1 MLMLLLQAACA
12 LTAVGGIVYCCFA
25 LWAVMKFRHKNRDD
39 FGSKSAPPV
48 SVIKP
53 LCGVDPHAY
62 ESLRSHCIQGYPNYE
77 IIFGVSNPDEP
88 VVRLVEQ
95 LKTEFPEIP
104 IGLVVCSRLSGM
116 NFKVSNIL
124 QMLPMARHEYLV
136 INDSDIAVPSDYLR
150 RVVAP
155 LENADVGMVTCLY
168 RGMPGDSIGS
178 KLEALGIS
186 ADFTPGVL
194 CANQLWNGLRFA
206 MGSTLAFHR
215 RTLNVIGGF
224 EALADYLADDYELGR
239 RTSEAGFQV
248 ELADC
253 VVEHYLPDY
262 SLAAFFEHQLRWA
275 RTIRSSRPEGYAGL
289 IFTYAI
295 PWSFFSLLV
304 TRGARWAWVLLL
316 TAFVLRFAVTCICG
330 SLVLHDRRVRHLW
343 LLPVRDF
350 VALLVWVGGYMGRQV
365 VWRGRKFRLAGG
377 KLRPLVDVTTG
388 NSQ

>member
-12 LTAVGGIVYCCFA
+12 LTAVGGIVYCFFA
-25 LWAVMKFRHKNRDD
+25 LWAVMKFRHKNR
-39 FGSKSAPPV
+39 GGLCSKFAPPV

-62 ESLRSHCIQGYPNYE
+62 ESLRSHCIQDYPNYE
-77 IIFGVSNPDEP
+77 IVFGVSNPDEP

-95 LKTEFPEIP
+95 LKTEFPEIHM
-104 IGLVVCSRLSGM
+104 GLVVCSRLSGM

-136 INDSDIAVPSDYLR
+136 VNDSDIAVPSDYLR

-155 LENADVGMVTCLY
+155 LENAGVGMVTCLY
-168 RGMPGDSIGS
+168 RGMPGHSIGS

-186 ADFTPGVL
+186 SDFTPGVL

-206 MGSTLAFHR
+206 MGSTLAFRR
-215 RTLNVIGGF
+215 RTLDVIGGF

-289 IFTYAI
+289 IFTYAV
-295 PWSFFSLLV
+295 PWSFLSLLV
-304 TRGARWAWVLLL
+304 TRGAVWAWVLLL
-316 TAFVLRFAVTCICG
+316 TALALRFAVTCICG
-330 SLVLHDRRVRHLW
+330 SLVLRDRHFRHLW
-343 LLPVRDF
+343 LLPLRDV
-350 VALLVWVGGYMGRQV
+350 VALLVWAAGYMGRQV

-377 KLRPLVDVTTG
+377 KLRPLFDVTTG